1 MRLNP
6 LLPFPYETAPLP
18 ITIRQPSALPT
29 FRVLKHFQVQI
40 LHRSVMRLGERTCA
54 STPRHATHT
63 SLGPCYP
70 PTCFSLIFL
79 SYLPALIGACLQT
92 CATLQWNFN
101 ATRIFPTLAYL
112 YCCCLCYS
120 TKRTMCLK
128 RCQGQVAVSRQVT
141 GYFIYFSP
149 AADGAERSLLGNT
162 SDSATGH
169 YTVQ

>member
-70 PTCFSLIFL
+70 PDLLLIDLPFL
-79 SYLPALIGACLQT
+79 FARTHWCVSPNMRNSPVELQRNSD
-92 CATLQWNFN
+92 L
-101 ATRIFPTLAYL
+101 
-112 YCCCLCYS
+112 
-120 TKRTMCLK
+120 
-128 RCQGQVAVSRQVT
+128 
-141 GYFIYFSP
+141 
-149 AADGAERSLLGNT
+149 
-162 SDSATGH
+162 SDSCLPILLLL
-169 YTVQ
+169 VLLN